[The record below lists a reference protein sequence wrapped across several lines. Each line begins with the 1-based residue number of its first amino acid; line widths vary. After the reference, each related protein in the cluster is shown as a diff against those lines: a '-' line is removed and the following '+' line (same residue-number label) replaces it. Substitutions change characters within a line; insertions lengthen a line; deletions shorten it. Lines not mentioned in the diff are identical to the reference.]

1 MRSVGFAEHTAQTS
15 LPYSITY
22 FLKYARGSFCL
33 AAAAPSHSREKVKNR
48 GVSPCFLA
56 PPKAV
61 ALGSLFPAPIS
72 FVLPKETVDKAAPAF
87 GGARL
92 RLAASFFLPAQ
103 KETKNAPGDGRG
115 GLRPPRAWP
124 RSLASSPPDPR
135 FYGGQTEVMQP
146 SPSGVGASRH
156 TLLPIIAAALLAVVE
171 TCRAHGTRLLSAG
184 RQNQAHYCGPL
195 ELLPLPA

>member
-1 MRSVGFAEHTAQTS
+1 MPGGGCPFTQPGKSKKQGRQPLLSGPSKGCRPWEPIS
-15 LPYSITY
+15 RPY
-22 FLKYARGSFCL
+22 FFCL
-33 AAAAPSHSREKVKNR
+33 AKRNGGQSRP
-48 GVSPCFLA
+48 G
-56 PPKAV
+56 
-61 ALGSLFPAPIS
+61 
-72 FVLPKETVDKAAPAF
+72 F